1 MILNYNTWN
10 NDQIIFHLLQ
20 IALANSTYYDIEVA
34 NMENKPKFRPNP
46 NVKLMA
52 QNCKILRYHRYAYRM
67 EQTYCQWILCYIRY
81 FGSNTHPCLL
91 GEKVSAPTQRQALDT
106 LVFLY

>member
-1 MILNYNTWN
+1 VILNYNTRN

-46 NVKLMA
+46 NLKLMD
-52 QNCKILRYHRYAYRM
+52 QVQEVLRYHRYGYRT
-67 EQTYCQWILCYIRY
+67 E
-81 FGSNTHPCLL
+81 
-91 GEKVSAPTQRQALDT
+91 
-106 LVFLY
+106 